1 MESFEIGPA
10 SDPDRWQFTSEKGTV
25 ILPENGVLPLDGA
38 DNTVICKTDV
48 KESAAE
54 KSLLVITA
62 NSSDCVFLQNGRVIY
77 SPSGRYA
84 EGKFDSS
91 EYKKTSASGQLRI
104 DLTESS
110 QLTMIVQ
117 FTGGE
122 NRLSRMPKLTLYPD
136 TINYLSQFTG
146 PIAGDALPAGVYF
159 AAAVLLL
166 GLFLL
171 GLWKK
176 RSDPGLIIL
185 AFCALSVAFGH
196 TASYSYGVIEL
207 VRSPTAT
214 WFCTILPQTAMI
226 WMLWYRLSKKCRIV
240 FLAVS
245 GLTTAAALT
254 LFFIGL
260 DNLNWVRQ
268 MNLMTTWII
277 PASVLILLTAAAID
291 AAKGNPV
298 LRRLFRY
305 MLFSIPVI
313 ALAWVFSAIVKGKLS
328 EDLCAA
334 FTSLA
339 GKTPTLYY
347 IVGYLCIWLLL
358 LCFIQAV
365 LELIGAMARRDAD
378 LKEITLR
385 ERYAAENLEIL
396 RQSQEETRRQ
406 RHEMQHHLALLDE
419 MLSKK
424 EDARASGYVRS
435 LLAKADA
442 LPSGNYCDN
451 MIINAIAGHYLNLAK
466 AEKVTVKAEIRAVS
480 SLPVKDEDL
489 CILLTN
495 LLENALEACR
505 NIGTE
510 RERDISLRISAN
522 EDHIMIDCE
531 NSTDKDIKIMSDG
544 TIPTSK
550 SDPDNHGYGVSAVAG
565 IAQKY
570 CGEFEITCGDGRF
583 RAVVTI

>member
-1 MESFEIGPA
+1 MKDPKKKAVLRKGTSDRRTLAVGTVLFLIVIAACAVYHQVAIAPMESFEIGPA

-260 DNLNWVRQ
+260 DNLN
-268 MNLMTTWII
+268 
-277 PASVLILLTAAAID
+277 
-291 AAKGNPV
+291 
-298 LRRLFRY
+298 
-305 MLFSIPVI
+305 
-313 ALAWVFSAIVKGKLS
+313 
-328 EDLCAA
+328 
-334 FTSLA
+334 
-339 GKTPTLYY
+339 
-347 IVGYLCIWLLL
+347 
-358 LCFIQAV
+358 
-365 LELIGAMARRDAD
+365 
-378 LKEITLR
+378 
-385 ERYAAENLEIL
+385 
-396 RQSQEETRRQ
+396 
-406 RHEMQHHLALLDE
+406 
-419 MLSKK
+419 
-424 EDARASGYVRS
+424 
-435 LLAKADA
+435 
-442 LPSGNYCDN
+442 
-451 MIINAIAGHYLNLAK
+451 
-466 AEKVTVKAEIRAVS
+466 
-480 SLPVKDEDL
+480 
-489 CILLTN
+489 
-495 LLENALEACR
+495 
-505 NIGTE
+505 
-510 RERDISLRISAN
+510 
-522 EDHIMIDCE
+522 
-531 NSTDKDIKIMSDG
+531 
-544 TIPTSK
+544 
-550 SDPDNHGYGVSAVAG
+550 
-565 IAQKY
+565 
-570 CGEFEITCGDGRF
+570 
-583 RAVVTI
+583 